1 LSSKKK
7 AAETNSQR
15 TPEKRVHQPR
25 LAQHKGKQVER
36 GPQLEQAE
44 LMPSSSTLP
53 LLIDSTPVSALP
65 GSPADPS
72 APCPQII
79 AEVTSDVS
87 GYIAELTFKI
97 LELDPFKGRSP
108 PLRTYTSR
116 SRMLSAKTSE
126 NPPSHSRMR
135 SASTPEDPPSR
146 SPMLGAETPEN
157 PPPPLSPVH
166 DHASDSIRIS
176 SLEMDIV
183 SLKRQIDDI
192 KNRVGREYNLIL

>member
-1 LSSKKK
+1 LSRKKK

-15 TPEKRVHQPR
+15 TSEKRVRQPR
-25 LAQHKGKQVER
+25 LTQYKGKHVER

-44 LMPSSSTLP
+44 LMPSSSSSP
-53 LLIDSTPVSALP
+53 LLIDSAPVSALP
-65 GSPADPS
+65 GSPDDPS

-87 GYIAELTFKI
+87 GYIAELTVKI
-97 LELDPFKGRSP
+97 LELDPFKSRSP

-116 SRMLSAKTSE
+116 SRMLSAETSE

-135 SASTPEDPPSR
+135 SA
-146 SPMLGAETPEN
+146 ETPEN
-157 PPPPLSPVH
+157 PPPPLSPAH

-183 SLKRQIDDI
+183 SLKRQIDAI